1 MSGFSSYAAADTLHR
16 RCSRMSHESVGK
28 TNGQDSIQR
37 SAPTM
42 NSRTGELIARSLNQV
57 IFCERGVN
65 HCGSRPTGRAKSCE
79 RGDKG
84 WFDEGFLWLGQEE
97 WDRTGNDF
105 EAGARRRVG
114 SGLDHRLKRGGGR
127 AKWPISAMGL
137 WQHRQVGGGVAGGAC
152 TRGGFQSSKA
162 RMRCHLV
169 LAAGLSQPK

>member
-1 MSGFSSYAAADTLHR
+1 ML
-16 RCSRMSHESVGK
+16 SVVE
-28 TNGQDSIQR
+28 R
-37 SAPTM
+37 
-42 NSRTGELIARSLNQV
+42 ARWKWEDVCFLLFPFWMVVEV

-65 HCGSRPTGRAKSCE
+65 DCGRRPTRRAKSCE

-84 WFDEGFLWLGQEE
+84 WFDEGFLWLGQKE

-137 WQHRQVGGGVAGGAC
+137 WQQRQAGRALAGGAC
-152 TRGGFQSSKA
+152 SRGGFQSSKA